1 MKYTTRQSTLSA
13 RGRANVQV
21 DKRTRDEIKA
31 LAEKHNISQG
41 VMCERL
47 VMAWLA
53 EERRVKRMI
62 EGEG

>member
-13 RGRANVQV
+13 SGRANIQV
-21 DKRTRDEIKA
+21 DKRTRDEIKT
-31 LAEKHNISQG
+31 LAERHNISQG
-41 VMCERL
+41 VMVERL

-53 EERRVKRMI
+53 NDRRIKRMI